1 MTVHTTAARTVVA
14 ANFKRSRG
22 LAGALCTWPGPGSS
36 GGRTPH
42 GRTVNSTIHQT
53 TKYTAMPVNRP
64 IDGSV
69 GAGLFQLDQRTEVV
83 LRMQEQDRVV
93 VCAKLRFAR
102 AQYPH
107 PASLQLIAGRQDI
120 LHLVA
125 DMMDAA

>member
-1 MTVHTTAARTVVA
+1 MTVQTTAARTVVA

-22 LAGALCTWPGPGSS
+22 LAGALCTWPGSGSS

-53 TKYTAMPVNRP
+53 TRYTAMPVNRP

-69 GAGLFQLDQRTEVV
+69 GAGLFQFDQRPEII
-83 LRMQEQDRVV
+83 LRVQEQHRVV
-93 VCAKLRFAR
+93 VRAKLRFTR
-102 AQYPH
+102 AQDPH
-107 PASLQLIAGRQDI
+107 ATGLQLVAGCQDV

-125 DMMDAA
+125 DMMNAA